1 MKRHAGLVLTIHEYN
16 HFKRCPAVPVSL
28 YQKDPHHLPS
38 VMLLVVA
45 LMKLF
50 MLEVTKTFL

>member
-16 HFKRCPAVPVSL
+16 HFKRCPAVSVSL
-28 YQKDPHHLPS
+28 YQKDPHNLPS

-45 LMKLF
+45 LMKCLCWR
-50 MLEVTKTFL
+50 LQKLS

>member
-16 HFKRCPAVPVSL
+16 HFKRCPAVSVSL
-28 YQKDPHHLPS
+28 YQKDPHNLPS

-45 LMKLF
+45 LMKCLCWRLQKLF
-50 MLEVTKTFL
+50 